1 MVDCRPCR
9 ESFSEDEVGNAFFT
23 LVQAASS
30 SGWSTAS
37 FVVNVLAAGISRPR
51 EVKARARSSIERM
64 RK

>member
-1 MVDCRPCR
+1 
-9 ESFSEDEVGNAFFT
+9 VGNAFFT